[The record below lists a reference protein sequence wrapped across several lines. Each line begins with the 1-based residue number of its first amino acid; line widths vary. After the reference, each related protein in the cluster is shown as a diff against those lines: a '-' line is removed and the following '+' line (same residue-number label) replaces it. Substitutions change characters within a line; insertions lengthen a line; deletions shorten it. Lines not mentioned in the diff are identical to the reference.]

1 MLIVYKIWPKSTNQF
16 TLEDTA
22 SPPPKMLKKLS
33 KCATSKFSRPPEFYG
48 WGGVGGGLS
57 KVSHWLRWKY
67 FLQKCLTL
75 SEMPIF
81 VVTELFHGFHKT
93 I

>member
-1 MLIVYKIWPKSTNQF
+1 MAKKYQPVHVRRYSL
-16 TLEDTA
+16 
-22 SPPPKMLKKLS
+22 PPPLKFRKSL
-33 KCATSKFSRPPEFYG
+33 ANVPLLNFPGLPNFTG
-48 WGGVGGGLS
+48 GGGVVVGLS
-57 KVSHWLRWKY
+57 KVYHWLRWKY
-67 FLQKCLTL
+67 FLRKCLTL